1 MWAVLSV
8 VINTY
13 ALLFLHIFIKTHITL
28 SLYLKKKL
36 YIYPAYYVVFLFLCI
51 IIRHVCHIEFSFFNI
66 IFFLLRLSKKKQ
78 RIASMWASLWVP
90 VGWFCERT
98 GSKNSPAFKYLQ
110 IPKCLKRGDTGI
122 TGVMSVWW
130 YVIKAAAAAADGR
143 VVTYC
148 T

>member
-28 SLYLKKKL
+28 SLYLKKKNYTFIQL
-36 YIYPAYYVVFLFLCI
+36 ITLFFLFLCI

-78 RIASMWASLWVP
+78 RIASMWVP

-110 IPKCLKRGDTGI
+110 IPKCLKRGDTGS

-130 YVIKAAAAAADGR
+130 YVIKAAAAAAADGR

>member
-28 SLYLKKKL
+28 SLYLKKNL

-66 IFFLLRLSKKKQ
+66 IFFLLRLSKKKT
-78 RIASMWASLWVP
+78 SESP
-90 VGWFCERT
+90 PCEPRCEFQSDGFVSEQEAKIPLRLNT
-98 GSKNSPAFKYLQ
+98 YKYQ
-110 IPKCLKRGDTGI
+110 
-122 TGVMSVWW
+122 SV
-130 YVIKAAAAAADGR
+130 
-143 VVTYC
+143 
-148 T
+148 